1 MIINEIENTRKKIS
15 ETTGWFFEKIHKI
28 DVPLERLI
36 KKRRS
41 QKLPPSGIK
50 KKNRKKDITTDT
62 VNIKRI
68 IREC

>member
-36 KKRRS
+36 KKRS

-50 KKNRKKDITTDT
+50 KKTG
-62 VNIKRI
+62 KRI
-68 IREC
+68 

>member
-1 MIINEIENTRKKIS
+1 MIINEMENTRKTTS

-36 KKRRS
+36 KKRKS

-50 KKNRKKDITTDT
+50 KKKQEKGYHYRHYKH
-62 VNIKRI
+62 
-68 IREC
+68 